1 MPDVIP
7 TDLAGTGVLIAAI
20 AGLIGAVAY
29 VLKSTGP
36 KMVEVL
42 FDAKIR
48 AAEYARSREE
58 AAAVAQKEFLSEIL
72 GHIAEE
78 RRADREQRIA
88 DREES
93 KAQREQNQRLIEVI
107 GQLANK
113 VTQTGDKTLI
123 LAQQAALMSDGIRDL
138 QNNLRDMARRY
149 EQRQQNGPRLDES

>member
-1 MPDVIP
+1 MPDIIP
-7 TDLAGTGVLIAAI
+7 DNLAGTGVLIAAL

-29 VLKSTGP
+29 VLKTTGP
-36 KMVEVL
+36 KMIEVW

-48 AAEYARSREE
+48 TAEHARSKEE

-72 GHIAEE
+72 EHIAEE
-78 RRADREQRIA
+78 RRADREQRVA
-88 DREES
+88 DREEAR
-93 KAQREQNQRLIEVI
+93 AQREQNQRLIEVI

-123 LAQQAALMSDGIRDL
+123 LAQQAALMNDGLRDL

-149 EQRQQNGPRLDES
+149 EQRQNGPKLSED